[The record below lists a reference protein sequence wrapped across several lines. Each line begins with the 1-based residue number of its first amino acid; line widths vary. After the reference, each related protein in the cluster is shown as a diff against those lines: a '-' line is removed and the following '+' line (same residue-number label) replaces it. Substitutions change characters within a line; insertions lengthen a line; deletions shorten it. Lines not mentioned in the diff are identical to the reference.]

1 MKDGYYWVK
10 YKGKWVIA
18 RRCTYTSGTYWK
30 IEEVVTYDEY
40 FAEIGDYIETPDKYK
55 E

>member
-10 YKGKWVIA
+10 GKIDGKWRVA
-18 RRCTYTSGTYWK
+18 RWDVNVFLLVGAPRVMNKDS
-30 IEEVVTYDEY
+30 

-55 E
+55 G